1 MLYYI
6 ASATKYDEI
15 IVIGSLT
22 IKSNNFSVFLITD
35 TIIIESKGLLDIES
49 EYDSLYTIIIEID
62 DNVDVFKDPQQTMIG
77 IIALEGRLI
86 VKGK

>member
-1 MLYYI
+1 M
-6 ASATKYDEI
+6 
-15 IVIGSLT
+15 IGSLT

>member
-1 MLYYI
+1 M
-6 ASATKYDEI
+6 
-15 IVIGSLT
+15 IGSLT
-22 IKSNNFSVFLITD
+22 IKSNNFSVFLIID

-49 EYDSLYTIIIEID
+49 DDDSLYTITIEID
-62 DNVDVFKDPQQTMIG
+62 DNVDVFKDPQQPMIG